1 MGRTGGYTV
10 NTGSGFTERL
20 IFVVDFSGATSYLAE
35 NTYTAKMKVKGNG
48 VADVVSKELKFTT
61 TGIRTFSASVD
72 KTALKYGE
80 DFKVSYTVGAAS
92 NDSKYYGRNLAL
104 VVDGGSLPSD
114 AYLVAGGTAYYQNSK
129 GQFIVPLTDA
139 QSAGTKS
146 ISVRLASDILVNNLQ
161 SCTLTAK
168 LWISAT
174 TNGEQPH
181 KGSVADT
188 VTVTYSAVT
197 PPSLKVNAMSDRAL
211 NPEDLANSVS
221 LTYTTANIP
230 SGAKVTLEVQK
241 LIDAGYVT
249 DSIYLEQVTAN
260 AGVSQGVYTVKSSG
274 DTLTLKLSKLLEVG
288 NYQVLMS
295 VVSGDSTLLSV
306 PYRFIVTE

>member
-1 MGRTGGYTV
+1 M
-10 NTGSGFTERL
+10 RL
-20 IFVVDFSGATSYLAE
+20 E
-35 NTYTAKMKVKGNG
+35 
-48 VADVVSKELKFTT
+48 
-61 TGIRTFSASVD
+61 
-72 KTALKYGE
+72 
-80 DFKVSYTVGAAS
+80 
-92 NDSKYYGRNLAL
+92 
-104 VVDGGSLPSD
+104 
-114 AYLVAGGTAYYQNSK
+114 
-129 GQFIVPLTDA
+129 
-139 QSAGTKS
+139 
-146 ISVRLASDILVNNLQ
+146 SDILVNNLQ

-181 KGSVADT
+181 KGNVADT

>member
-1 MGRTGGYTV
+1 
-10 NTGSGFTERL
+10 
-20 IFVVDFSGATSYLAE
+20 
-35 NTYTAKMKVKGNG
+35 
-48 VADVVSKELKFTT
+48 
-61 TGIRTFSASVD
+61 
-72 KTALKYGE
+72 
-80 DFKVSYTVGAAS
+80 
-92 NDSKYYGRNLAL
+92 
-104 VVDGGSLPSD
+104 
-114 AYLVAGGTAYYQNSK
+114 
-129 GQFIVPLTDA
+129 
-139 QSAGTKS
+139 
-146 ISVRLASDILVNNLQ
+146 
-161 SCTLTAK
+161 
-168 LWISAT
+168 
-174 TNGEQPH
+174 
-181 KGSVADT
+181 
-188 VTVTYSAVT
+188 
-197 PPSLKVNAMSDRAL
+197 MSDRAL